1 MQTALPEPVR
11 IFMPAFGLLGIDF
24 GYGFDSINQTQ
35 QTPNGWEVPFYHW
48 ATILVYLSKSFI
60 MSNYRHLIFIFLCV
74 LSQFSMAQRGVRLA
88 YIDMDEILENVD
100 EYATASALLE
110 KRRGV
115 EKGVRGKKM
124 ELKGREEQL
133 QAEKVLTQELI
144 EDRQMELRIFREE
157 IVDLQNKYFGPN
169 GEYIQQKNKLL
180 KPIQDQV
187 LSIVRQ
193 IAQER
198 KYDFVFDRSS
208 DLVMLYS
215 SKNYD
220 ISSLVA

>member
-1 MQTALPEPVR
+1 M
-11 IFMPAFGLLGIDF
+11 
-24 GYGFDSINQTQ
+24 
-35 QTPNGWEVPFYHW
+35 
-48 ATILVYLSKSFI
+48 K
-60 MSNYRHLIFIFLCV
+60 NYRPLLLILICI
-74 LSQFSMAQRGVRLA
+74 LSQFVSAQRGVRLA

-100 EYATASALLE
+100 EYATASQLLE
-110 KRRGV
+110 QNV
-115 EKGVRGKKM
+115 EEWKKEIEVKKM

-133 QAEKVLTQELI
+133 QAEKVLLTPELI
-144 EDRQMELRIFREE
+144 EDRQTELNIFRKEV
-157 IVDLQNKYFGPN
+157 VDLQRKFFGPN
-169 GEYIQQKNKLL
+169 GQYINQKNKLL

-220 ISSLVA
+220 ISSLVLQRINTQKRLNARKKELEERKALGN

>member
-1 MQTALPEPVR
+1 
-11 IFMPAFGLLGIDF
+11 
-24 GYGFDSINQTQ
+24 
-35 QTPNGWEVPFYHW
+35 
-48 ATILVYLSKSFI
+48 
-60 MSNYRHLIFIFLCV
+60 MSNYRLLIFIFLCV

-110 KRRGV
+110 KNV
-115 EKGVRGKKM
+115 EEWKKGLEVKKM

-133 QAEKVLTQELI
+133 QAEKVLLTQELI

-220 ISSLVA
+220 ISSLVLQRINTQKRINARKKELEDRKAAIENRKNN

>member
-1 MQTALPEPVR
+1 M
-11 IFMPAFGLLGIDF
+11 
-24 GYGFDSINQTQ
+24 
-35 QTPNGWEVPFYHW
+35 
-48 ATILVYLSKSFI
+48 K
-60 MSNYRHLIFIFLCV
+60 NYRPLLLILICI
-74 LSQFSMAQRGVRLA
+74 LSQFVSAQRGVRLA

-100 EYATASALLE
+100 EYATASQLLE
-110 KRRGV
+110 QNV
-115 EKGVRGKKM
+115 EEWKKEIEVKKM

-133 QAEKVLTQELI
+133 QAEKVLLTPELI
-144 EDRQMELRIFREE
+144 EDRQTELNIFRKEV
-157 IVDLQNKYFGPN
+157 VDLQRKFFGPN
-169 GEYIQQKNKLL
+169 GQYINQKNKLL

-220 ISSLVA
+220 ISSLVLQRINTQKRLNARKKELEERKAAIEKRKNN